1 MHTQSTRI
9 HLQRKPVMK
18 DDNDDDDDADD
29 DVDDD
34 EDDDDAD
41 DEAYDDDD
49 DDADDDDDDEDF
61 NVAADAAIIA
71 AVEIVNM
78 CICTSLPLLL
88 LMLLY
93 LILLSSAA
101 TTADVV
107 TSDTYGTCVINVVAT
122 IDITP
127 ADKSGCSEFFC
138 QSRANHYAYLH
149 INTHSTHTYTHAKQA
164 SDERRQRL

>member
-1 MHTQSTRI
+1 MHIYISIHTQNTSI
-9 HLQRKPVMK
+9 HMQRKPVMN

-41 DEAYDDDD
+41 DEDYDDDD

-61 NVAADAAIIA
+61 NVAADAATIA
-71 AVEIVNM
+71 AVEIVNR

-93 LILLSSAA
+93 PIDPA
-101 TTADVV
+101 TTCGN
-107 TSDTYGTCVINVVAT
+107 YC
-122 IDITP
+122 
-127 ADKSGCSEFFC
+127 
-138 QSRANHYAYLH
+138 
-149 INTHSTHTYTHAKQA
+149 
-164 SDERRQRL
+164 